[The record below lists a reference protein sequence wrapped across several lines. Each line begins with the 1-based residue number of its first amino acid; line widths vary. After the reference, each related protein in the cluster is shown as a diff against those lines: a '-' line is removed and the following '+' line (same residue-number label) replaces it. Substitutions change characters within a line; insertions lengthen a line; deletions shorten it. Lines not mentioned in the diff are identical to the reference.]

1 MAAQTPY
8 PGYAAKRPFG
18 SFSPGGTVAPVS
30 IAPPGPLPDGGT
42 VAPVSIAPPG
52 TLPDGGADALSGLRG
67 KATDRFP
74 LPWRHRS
81 PGKHRATGDPP
92 GWRRK
97 RLIRATRQSARL
109 VPSHLAA
116 P

>member
-8 PGYAAKRPFG
+8 PGYAAKRPIG
-18 SFSPGGTVAPVS
+18 SLSP
-30 IAPPGPLPDGGT
+30 GGT

-67 KATDRFP
+67 KAPDWFL

-81 PGKHRATGDPP
+81 PGKHRATGDSP
-92 GWRRK
+92 GWRRR